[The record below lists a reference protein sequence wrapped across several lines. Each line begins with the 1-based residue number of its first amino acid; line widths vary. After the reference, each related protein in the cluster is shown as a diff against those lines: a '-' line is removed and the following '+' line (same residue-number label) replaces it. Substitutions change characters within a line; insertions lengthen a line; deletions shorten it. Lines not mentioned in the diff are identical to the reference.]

1 MKADGEIVR
10 LVLLGDRD
18 AFAELVARHE
28 RAAWA
33 TARRI
38 VGDDHIASDAVQ
50 EAFLQSFH
58 RLSTLRNP
66 AQFGVWLL
74 KIARREAVRLAR
86 QRARQPACPVSDQGH
101 ELVGGNGTGP
111 GLSADSED
119 LLKALG
125 RLPDHERLVVSLRYL
140 EGHSVSE
147 IAQALDRPV
156 GTVTKQLSRAIDRLR
171 GTLKEVN

>member
-50 EAFLQSFH
+50 EAFLHSYH
-58 RLSTLRNP
+58 RLSTLRIP
-66 AQFGVWLL
+66 ARFGVWLL

-86 QRARQPACPVSDQGH
+86 RRSRLPALLVSDPDQD
-101 ELVGGNGTGP
+101 LVGGNGTASS
-111 GLSADSED
+111 LSAD
-119 LLKALG
+119 
-125 RLPDHERLVVSLRYL
+125 
-140 EGHSVSE
+140 
-147 IAQALDRPV
+147 
-156 GTVTKQLSRAIDRLR
+156 
-171 GTLKEVN
+171 

>member
-58 RLSTLRNP
+58 RLEHSATAGSVR
-66 AQFGVWLL
+66 
-74 KIARREAVRLAR
+74 RLAAEDHAPR
-86 QRARQPACPVSDQGH
+86 GRSAGAAAEPANRRAR
-101 ELVGGNGTGP
+101 
-111 GLSADSED
+111 
-119 LLKALG
+119 
-125 RLPDHERLVVSLRYL
+125 
-140 EGHSVSE
+140 
-147 IAQALDRPV
+147 
-156 GTVTKQLSRAIDRLR
+156 
-171 GTLKEVN
+171 